1 MGVMNMDYGTETT
14 ELRARIKRLED
25 QLKVLRVIFVFV
37 CIALGTQIWLQ
48 TRPRTIQTA
57 GIMRARQFNVVDA
70 AGKTVAELGQENGQA
85 HLMLYGAAYR
95 RAAEFSVVGSDPSM
109 VFYDEEQKQ
118 RATLGMLVGAP
129 TLAMHDAGG
138 DVRVLLTADPH
149 SSTFWLKDKDGSAT
163 ILGNA
168 LDETRRLEKTGGKA
182 VPHDTVETSPG
193 ASIRIQD
200 ARRTVLWKAP

>member
-57 GIMRARQFNVVDA
+57 GTMRARQFNVVDA

-85 HLMLYGAAYR
+85 HLMLLRCSQTRSGI
-95 RAAEFSVVGSDPSM
+95 FS
-109 VFYDEEQKQ
+109 
-118 RATLGMLVGAP
+118 
-129 TLAMHDAGG
+129 GG
-138 DVRVLLTADPH
+138 
-149 SSTFWLKDKDGSAT
+149 
-163 ILGNA
+163 
-168 LDETRRLEKTGGKA
+168 
-182 VPHDTVETSPG
+182 
-193 ASIRIQD
+193 
-200 ARRTVLWKAP
+200 